1 MGWAAGWLWKQG
13 ESKGR
18 WCAGGEWRCVWG
30 SGNVAGARDRERFW
44 LYLHL
49 KFIGRHSKVI
59 LSGSVKVFWHLPQR
73 CSAGGL
79 GLPQLLFIWICW
91 WFVSLKTTAHTPKNI
106 SKPLNFSYT
115 SMIYENITFLGACTT
130 KIVAPLFLCVCLAFF
145 FWLYSIEQLK
155 SDRKP
160 NERGWR
166 AAQGAQV
173 RQQPQQLIYLFI
185 FLPFVWLYW
194 IEHLKS
200 DRKQD
205 VREGMASQDTTSA
218 RGPPF
223 WNLSSTWVTLLLT
236 DSFFSF
242 NICHLSCVC
251 TWQPCWKWNAVSQ
264 GDSFTN
270 YNRKYNYL
278 CVLEHVLKP
287 PKSEKLQQIARPWTP
302 NWILCVQQHGEKLC
316 DIITKGWNLRQGCW
330 ECHGLQDRN
339 IQSC

>member
-1 MGWAAGWLWKQG
+1 
-13 ESKGR
+13 
-18 WCAGGEWRCVWG
+18 
-30 SGNVAGARDRERFW
+30 
-44 LYLHL
+44 
-49 KFIGRHSKVI
+49 
-59 LSGSVKVFWHLPQR
+59 
-73 CSAGGL
+73 
-79 GLPQLLFIWICW
+79 
-91 WFVSLKTTAHTPKNI
+91 
-106 SKPLNFSYT
+106 
-115 SMIYENITFLGACTT
+115 MIYENITFLGACTT

-302 NWILCVQQHGEKLC
+302 IWILCVQQHGEKLC